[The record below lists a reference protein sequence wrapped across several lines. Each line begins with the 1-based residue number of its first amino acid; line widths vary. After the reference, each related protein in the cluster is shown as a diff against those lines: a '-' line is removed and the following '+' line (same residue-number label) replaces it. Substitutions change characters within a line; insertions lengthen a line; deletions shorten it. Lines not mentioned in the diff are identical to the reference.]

1 MAHLLHDAVT
11 LGQMQLRLLLLDCEQ
26 LRAKLGTPLIAIG
39 IGLILVLSS
48 VPVALAGIAFVFKDL
63 AGWSRLESVWAT
75 FGLTVVVGGAALG
88 CGIWWLRRLT
98 DVFDSS
104 RVRMDAEH
112 RAAERD
118 VTQVEPSDRGL
129 APCGRDVTHRVTL
142 RLTDGRVLE
151 WSGGRSTKR
160 PRKMRTISQITGRPQ
175 GTGQPAVGE
184 F

>member
-104 RVRMDAEH
+104 RVEWRQNI
-112 RAAERD
+112 ERLKEMLRRSSHPTEGLPP
-118 VTQVEPSDRGL
+118 VVETS
-129 APCGRDVTHRVTL
+129 
-142 RLTDGRVLE
+142 
-151 WSGGRSTKR
+151 
-160 PRKMRTISQITGRPQ
+160 RTASRYD
-175 GTGQPAVGE
+175 
-184 F
+184 